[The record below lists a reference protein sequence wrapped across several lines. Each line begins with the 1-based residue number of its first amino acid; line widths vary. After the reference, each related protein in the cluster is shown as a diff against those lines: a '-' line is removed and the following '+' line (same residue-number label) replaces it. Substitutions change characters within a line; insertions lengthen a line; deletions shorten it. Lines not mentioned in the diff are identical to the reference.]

1 MKLKQET
8 KVALN
13 TFSYDQYKALQDLCD
28 TLTLSW
34 SKTTFKK
41 DTEFDTIWAVASF
54 ESKTQAL
61 AELMQILHNPE
72 LK

>member
-13 TFSYDQYKALQDLCD
+13 TLSYEQVKALQDLAD
-28 TLTLSW
+28 TMVLQKA
-34 SKTTFKK
+34 KTTFKK
-41 DTEFDTIWAVASF
+41 DTEFDTMW
-54 ESKTQAL
+54 AL
-61 AELMQILHNPE
+61 AQFEAAPQILAEYLQIIHNPE